1 MIKSL
6 KINNYTLLKEVSI
19 NFKKGLTVVSGETG
33 AGKSIMLDAI
43 GLLLGKRV
51 DRFVL
56 EKNTRKTIIEGV
68 FRIDRSKAD
77 FFKKHKIISHDLT
90 SIRRE
95 FNSTGKSK
103 AFINNIP
110 VLLNVLSEFGNQIIE
125 IHSQH
130 QSILLKDEITQ
141 FALIDKFAKS
151 DSYLSNYQKEFEK
164 YNQLQTELN
173 LIKKS
178 GSLSDIELDFL
189 KYQLDELENSNLQI
203 GEKEKIEEQ
212 ILILENVEKI
222 ANSISESD
230 NYLNNEQGVL
240 SQLSAINRK
249 LVEFDCFSDLQK
261 RIESVIIE
269 LNDVSSD
276 LSTLNNDLNSKP
288 KRLHNLLDRLNI
300 INTLLQKHRKVSVE
314 DLCNYQKEIKY
325 KIQLS
330 SSFDLELK
338 SKKIELENQLL
349 KLKKLAKI
357 LNEKR
362 NNILPK
368 LKKDIENHLLNLGMP
383 YARFMVEFN
392 VSDQYHKLG
401 NTSIS
406 FLFSANKGSSLME
419 ISKVASGGELSRLML
434 AIKYIS
440 AKSSQLNVL
449 IFDEIDM
456 GVSGEV
462 ASLMGSMMQEIS
474 KSTQLIAVSHLPQIA
489 SKADQHFKVIK
500 SVISNETISDIK
512 ILNKEGRVEE
522 IAKLLSGKQVTSAAF
537 ENARVL
543 LSQ

>member
-43 GLLLGKRV
+43 GLLIGKRV

-77 FFKKHKIISHDLT
+77 FFKKHKIIFHDLT

-141 FALIDKFAKS
+141 FALIDKVAKS

-276 LSTLNNDLNSKP
+276 LSTLNNDLNSNP

-300 INTLLQKHRKVSVE
+300 INTLLQKHRKASVE

-325 KIQLS
+325 KIKLS

-338 SKKIELENQLL
+338 SKKIELENQSL
-349 KLKKLAKI
+349 KLKKSAKI

-392 VSDQYHKLG
+392 VNDQYHKLG